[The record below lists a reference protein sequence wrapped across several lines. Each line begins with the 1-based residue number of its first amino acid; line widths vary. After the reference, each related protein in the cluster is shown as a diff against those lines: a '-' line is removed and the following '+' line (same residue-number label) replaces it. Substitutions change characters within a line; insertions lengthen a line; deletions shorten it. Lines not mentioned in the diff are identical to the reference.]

1 MKIKNI
7 LSIVAILFFI
17 NINAY
22 SQSVEDEFTIGEEGY
37 TLYYYVTSVEPNE
50 VEVYNDNFE
59 GEDLI
64 IPNVV
69 TYEGIDYNV
78 TSIGEEAFMN
88 IESIVSLVIPENIRQ
103 IGTSAFNGCT
113 NLENITINSTQIT
126 TIPGYCF
133 NGCSIS
139 SISLPNS
146 ITTIGDYA
154 FNETNLTKIT
164 LPNSI
169 TTIGDYAFN
178 ETNLTEIT
186 LPNSITTIGDHAFN
200 KTNLTEITLPSSTTN
215 IDKYAFSN
223 TKLSVIILPNSVTTI
238 GDYAFSNNTN
248 LTEITLSSSIESIGA
263 STFFK
268 CKKLETIR
276 CNSITPPELGSNALG
291 NTTGANKINANL
303 KIYVPATSTIDY
315 INAEDWSSYKDRI
328 VGAPTF
334 VTDGYWNDASNWSPE
349 GVPSNE
355 ENVYINAAATI
366 ASSDIITVNSF
377 GICDNG
383 SLTIEEGGQ
392 LIHQSGSGIVTVK
405 KNIDAYVI
413 GNDDYLESGWYTIS
427 SPFTNDSISG
437 SITSG
442 NYELYRYDETEYE
455 WENHKNTEN
464 DFNTLESGRG
474 YIYASDEDK
483 ELTISGEL
491 NTKDKTYHLTAEGEL
506 LTGFHLV
513 GNPFMHNI
521 TKGVNGNL
529 YNADLAT
536 GYYTLTNNG
545 GWVAKS
551 DDEPIAPTQGLL
563 IKTSTG
569 GTLTINKNA
578 VGRNTRSAS
587 NESIAFNVRNTKYRD
602 VAHVTFNN
610 GISLDKIKHRNSK
623 IPMIYIPV
631 NNTKYAIAVMNNDT
645 NEFPVAFEAMTMGE
659 YTISISANKNRYSE
673 ITLVDIKENR
683 TIDLLKEEYTFFA
696 TTNEDPERFIVKIS
710 PRNDAVIYANS
721 NNITIDNIKGNGYI
735 QVYDITG
742 KVVTSL
748 NSQSA
753 IYQISAESMTNGVY
767 IVRLI
772 DDNGTKVQKIML
784 NH

>member
-1 MKIKNI
+1 MKIKKI

-22 SQSVEDEFTIGEEGY
+22 SQSVVDFVIGEEGY
-37 TLYYYVTSVEPNE
+37 TLYCYVTSVEPNE
-50 VEVYNDNFE
+50 VEIYNDNFE
-59 GEDLI
+59 GENLI

-69 TYEGIDYNV
+69 TYEGVDYNV
-78 TSIGEEAFMN
+78 TSIGDDAFSTVN
-88 IESIVSLVIPENIRQ
+88 IVSLVIPENIRQ
-103 IGTSAFNGCT
+103 IGASAFKGCT
-113 NLENITINSTQIT
+113 KLKDLTINTTQIT

-133 NGCSIS
+133 YKCPIS
-139 SISLPNS
+139 SISLPNN

-154 FNETNLTKIT
+154 F
-164 LPNSI
+164 S
-169 TTIGDYAFN
+169 

-186 LPNSITTIGDHAFN
+186 LPNSVTSIGDYAFAN
-200 KTNLTEITLPSSTTN
+200 CTELKSISLQNNITEIG
-215 IDKYAFSN
+215 KYAFSN
-223 TKLSVIILPNSVTTI
+223 TKLSVIVLPNSVTSI
-238 GDYAFSNNTN
+238 DEQAFSNNTN
-248 LTEITLSSSIESIGA
+248 LIEIILSNSIESIGA
-263 STFFK
+263 STFYK
-268 CKKLETIR
+268 CKSLVTIR
-276 CNSITPPELGSNALG
+276 CNSTTPPKLGTNALG
-291 NTTGANKINANL
+291 NITGSPANKINANL
-303 KIYVPATSTIDY
+303 RIYVPATSTIDY
-315 INAEDWSSYKDRI
+315 INAEDWSSYNDRI

-334 VTDGYWNDASNWSPE
+334 VTDGYWNEASNWRPE

-366 ASSDIITVNSF
+366 LSSDIITVNSF

-383 SLTIEEGGQ
+383 SITIKEGGQ
-392 LIHQSGSGIVTVK
+392 LIHQSGSGTVTIEK
-405 KNIDAYVI
+405 SIKAYEI
-413 GNDDYLESGWYTIS
+413 GYDNYLESGWYTIS
-427 SPFTNDSISG
+427 SPFSNFIIPNSM
-437 SITSG
+437 TSG